1 MTTTN
6 SFELISDLHKDARGC
21 RPSSDWFDHF
31 ESLPEAEKQRVWD
44 DLCDELA
51 EEDRAMQARQAR
63 QAKAITRLAD
73 RIAQIRATVAGATV
87 RDAIRYL
94 HDAHDTGSDD
104 GYLEYT
110 LGVPYGH
117 LAKLVK

>member
-21 RPSSDWFDHF
+21 RPSSDWFEHF
-31 ESLPEAEKQRVWD
+31 ESLPEVEKQRVWD

-51 EEDRAMQARQAR
+51 EEDRRIQSRQAN
-63 QAKAITRLAD
+63 AIARLAD
-73 RIAQIRATVAGATV
+73 RIAQIRATVAGSTV

-94 HDAHDTGSDD
+94 HDAHETDGDD

-117 LAKLVK
+117 IAKL